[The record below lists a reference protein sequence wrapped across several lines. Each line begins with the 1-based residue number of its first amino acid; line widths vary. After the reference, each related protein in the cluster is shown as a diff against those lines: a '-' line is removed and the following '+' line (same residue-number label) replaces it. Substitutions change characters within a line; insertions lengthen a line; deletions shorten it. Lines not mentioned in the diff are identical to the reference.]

1 MVKEHRFSF
10 NKQKDGSDIF
20 LIRIGGKQ
28 RSRVKALLCKYM
40 IYKHQEIDRCGK
52 FRRKKGNADQKL

>member
-20 LIRIGGKQ
+20 LFRIGGKQ
-28 RSRVKALLCKYM
+28 KSRVKAVLCKYD
-40 IYKHQEIDRCGK
+40 IQTS
-52 FRRKKGNADQKL
+52 GNR